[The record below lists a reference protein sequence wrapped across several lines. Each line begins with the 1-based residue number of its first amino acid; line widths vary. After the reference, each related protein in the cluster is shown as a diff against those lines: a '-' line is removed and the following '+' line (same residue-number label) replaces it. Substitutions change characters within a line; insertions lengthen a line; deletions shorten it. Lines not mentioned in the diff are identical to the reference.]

1 MDDMNSVDNKEQF
14 NVDYKRWGNISR
26 AVLNGVVGDYL
37 AKQNNPLAIEMG
49 FYHQGSPLLSFD
61 ALSKSNSN
69 SDVGL
74 TNKVVVLLHGLTN
87 LETIWDIETEE
98 TVKSKSEAA
107 PVANYGLHLQKD
119 FGYTPLFLRYN
130 TGLSIEENGRLFTQ
144 LMNKLESAYPKPID
158 EIVFVGFSMGG
169 LLMRYAQQ
177 EASEAETPWL
187 DKLSHCFYLGTPH
200 EGSYFEK
207 FGHLASSIVRSI
219 PKDYISHW
227 ADWIDVRSEG
237 IQDLKHGL
245 AHLRDADTEAD
256 ESGPCG
262 SFYKG
267 ALHCFISGSLSEEQD
282 SLLNKVFGDALVT
295 HKSANPESAPENSKF
310 SHFEGIPHMPLAHT
324 ERVYQQMKQW
334 IDEAGLT
341 HELVVYDDADIDFSV
356 QRTVLSIVSENSQA
370 TPSPSSSPSKQEM
383 IAGALDLM
391 AVGFEKTVDAVEK
404 VHLSI
409 AKEPHVILKK
419 IPVVESVSKVVD
431 TTHIGVAE
439 AVYRSVRQG
448 GKLIQAAADLMK
460 TR

>member
-1 MDDMNSVDNKEQF
+1 MGDMNSVDNKEQF

-26 AVLNGVVGDYL
+26 AVLNGVIGDYL

-61 ALSKSNSN
+61 TLSNSN
-69 SDVGL
+69 SDAGL

-98 TVKSKSEAA
+98 TVKSKSESA
-107 PVANYGLHLQKD
+107 PIANYGLHLQKD

-245 AHLRDADTEAD
+245 AHLRDADAEDD

-267 ALHCFISGSLSEEQD
+267 SLHCFISGSLSEEPD

-310 SHFEGIPHMPLAHT
+310 AHFEGIPHMPLAHT

-356 QRTVLSIVSENSQA
+356 QRTVLSIVSENSQT
-370 TPSPSSSPSKQEM
+370 TPQPSSSPSKQEM

-409 AKEPHVILKK
+409 AKEPHAILKK

-431 TTHIGVAE
+431 TTHTGVAE

>member
-1 MDDMNSVDNKEQF
+1 MDDINNTGKKEPI

-37 AKQNNPLAIEMG
+37 AEQNNPLAIEMG
-49 FYHQGSPLLSFD
+49 FYHQGSPLLTFD
-61 ALSKSNSN
+61 ALSKSNSG
-69 SDVGL
+69 VGL

-98 TVKSKSEAA
+98 TAKAESEAT
-107 PVANYGLHLQKD
+107 PVANYGLHLQKNY
-119 FGYTPLFLRYN
+119 GYTPLFLRYN
-130 TGLSIEENGRLFTQ
+130 TGLSIRENGRLFTQ

-158 EIVFVGFSMGG
+158 EIVFVGFSLGG

-177 EASEAETPWL
+177 EASEAKTPWL
-187 DKLSHCFYLGTPH
+187 DKLSYCFYLGTPH

-245 AHLRDADTEAD
+245 AHLRDAEAKDD
-256 ESGPCG
+256 ESYGPCG

-267 ALHCFISGSLSEEQD
+267 ALHCFISGSLSEERD
-282 SLLNKVFGDALVT
+282 SLLNKVFGDSLVT
-295 HKSANPESAPENSKF
+295 HGSANPESAPENSKF
-310 SHFEGIPHMPLAHT
+310 AHFEGVPHIPLAHT

-334 IDEAGLT
+334 IDEAGLS

-356 QRTVLSIVSENSQA
+356 KRTLLSVDAENNVGENGEA
-370 TPSPSSSPSKQEM
+370 APSPSKQEM

-391 AVGFEKTVDAVEK
+391 AVGFEKTIDAVEK

-419 IPVVESVSKVVD
+419 IPVVESVSSVVD
-431 TTHIGVAE
+431 TTHIGVTE